1 MVDHRLKA
9 YLGSGP
15 VADRPATPDTQ
26 PGVLVIWRDPE
37 THELTFWNTE
47 TVAWETDPTILAD
60 APVDGMFYTR
70 KDGAWVGFEVPDL
83 PAPPADD
90 GKLYGIADG
99 IWTEILFPVIPTV
112 DVQEAP
118 EDGDSYMRKDGDWFK
133 YVPPEIP
140 ELPDNLVTEA
150 PEDGEQYVRSN
161 GAWVPVEIPDGA
173 GFPEAPQDGK
183 IYGRKDGA
191 WAEILIDDSS
201 PGDGGTLPPETP
213 GQMAHKYWRVYCRA
227 NNGDGYTGLTE
238 VYFRDVAGV
247 EFPPTDGV
255 IIKSGEAPNGAIGYA
270 VQAFDRVLTNRWEVP
285 IAVGAW
291 IGIQYATAVK
301 VRRLSLTSGNQYPA
315 QMMKN
320 FDIQWSDDGITWTT
334 RWSHDNITAWGT
346 SETRN
351 FADPVEDPV
360 STAIPSP
367 TGKAGKVL
375 AVAASGREL
384 VWSDAGGVSYPRF
397 RYMRIQKIV
406 NYGDGAS
413 AREVYF
419 RKGGVDLP
427 KPTILSDNSSS
438 EYPFSK
444 AINGLLTD
452 FWSTY
457 GVGANVIVNL
467 DFGTLVEMD
476 QFVWLSR
483 TDSYQQAPASF
494 EMLLSADGK
503 VFSAPLIVTYDLAGW
518 TVGGAT
524 RTVTLPKNSPAA
536 VNTTPGIAG
545 APLIVQFAHARGNG
559 GATATLANAPT
570 AGNTLLFVNSGF
582 SSGKTSPGARFR
594 AIADYST
601 QNQRITIWAAKARG
615 DEGINFTSNGGDW
628 NNCSIYEIEGGE
640 AWLTATRD
648 LGSFA
653 NSYDLFNKLAG
664 SDCLFFQF
672 IESDGAS
679 VFTPADGLPSLEV
692 KQMNTPAGN
701 HYAMHRV
708 LVSSK
713 AVALEVNTTSPIN
726 MCEVVVVMGR

>member
-83 PAPPADD
+83 PLPPADD
-90 GKLYGIADG
+90 GKLYGITDG
-99 IWTEILFPVIPTV
+99 IWTEIIFPVIPTV

-118 EDGDSYMRKDGDWFK
+118 EDGDSYMRKNGDWFK
-133 YVPPEIP
+133 YVPPEAT
-140 ELPDNLVTEA
+140 ELPDNIVYEA
-150 PEDGEQYVRSN
+150 PEDDGQYVRSN

-191 WAEILIDDSS
+191 WAEVLINDSGT
-201 PGDGGTLPPETP
+201 GDGGTLPPETP
-213 GQMAHKYWRVYCRA
+213 GQMAHKFWRVYCRA

-255 IIKSGEAPNGAIGYA
+255 IIKSGEAPNGAIGPA
-270 VQAFDRVLTNRWEVP
+270 VQAFDRNVGNRWEVP
-285 IAVGAW
+285 VAVGAW
-291 IGIQYATAVK
+291 IGIQYAAAVK

-334 RWSHDNITAWGT
+334 RWSQDNVTAWGI

-375 AVAASGREL
+375 TVAANGREL
-384 VWSDAGGVSYPRF
+384 EWAGGTTFPRF
-397 RYMRIQKIV
+397 RFMRIQKIA

-413 AREVYF
+413 AREVRF
-419 RKGGVDLP
+419 LKGGVDLP
-427 KPTILSDNSSS
+427 KPTIIRDTSSG
-438 EYPFSK
+438 EYPFAR
-444 AINGLLTD
+444 AIDGLLTN

-457 GVGANVIVNL
+457 GVGANVIVDL
-467 DFGTLVEMD
+467 DFGAMVEMD
-476 QFVWLSR
+476 QFVWMSR
-483 TDSYQQAPASF
+483 TDSYQQAPSYF
-494 EMLLSADGK
+494 EMCLSEDGII
-503 VFSAPLIVTYDLAGW
+503 FNAPIVITYTLAGW

-524 RTVTLPKNSPAA
+524 RTVTFPK
-536 VNTTPGIAG
+536 
-545 APLIVQFAHARGNG
+545 
-559 GATATLANAPT
+559 
-570 AGNTLLFVNSGF
+570 
-582 SSGKTSPGARFR
+582 
-594 AIADYST
+594 
-601 QNQRITIWAAKARG
+601 
-615 DEGINFTSNGGDW
+615 
-628 NNCSIYEIEGGE
+628 
-640 AWLTATRD
+640 
-648 LGSFA
+648 
-653 NSYDLFNKLAG
+653 
-664 SDCLFFQF
+664 
-672 IESDGAS
+672 
-679 VFTPADGLPSLEV
+679 
-692 KQMNTPAGN
+692 NTPAGASNANVPNNYSMVSASVIPIASATTGKEYVPDLDVSFKLNAASQVIVTFAALLKRGGGFDRYVIHDNGVLIWPDVDTDAGPPKWYSQKMQSAGPEGTTHMVNARVVLNLAAGN
-701 HYAMHRV
+701 HRLQVQKDSAENNQISTYHNRSM
-708 LVSSK
+708 
-713 AVALEVNTTSPIN
+713 EVMRASMSPTL
-726 MCEVVVVMGR
+726 GT